1 MHLLEAAYNFAQTY
15 SLEKNTMPTASE
27 TCGHAIVKQHSK
39 TAKPEKKQFLNQL
52 NPKLRDTVE
61 ALQKL
66 YRKK

>member
-1 MHLLEAAYNFAQTY
+1 
-15 SLEKNTMPTASE
+15 MPTASE